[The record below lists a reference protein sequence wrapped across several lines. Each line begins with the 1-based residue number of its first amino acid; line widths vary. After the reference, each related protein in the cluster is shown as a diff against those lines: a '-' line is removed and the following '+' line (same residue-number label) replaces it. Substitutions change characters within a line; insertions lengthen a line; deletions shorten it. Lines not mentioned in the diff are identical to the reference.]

1 MLKKLIMKN
10 NKKPFVLVT
19 GATGFLGRRIV
30 SALFARGFRVRVF
43 VRKTSRIGIFEKHTV
58 DIAVGN
64 MGDLES
70 LRLAFDGIDCV
81 VHAAA
86 DTSGTGDGGKAIT
99 MNGTQ
104 NIINLCKTFRIKKLV
119 YISSVSVYGVA
130 DYNDGDLV
138 DEDSPLERFPEK
150 RGAYSNA
157 KFQAEQIVL
166 EAMRQDECPITCLR
180 PGTIY
185 GQGGEIYTP
194 MMGFSY
200 KNKLFLTI
208 GKGKFILPLVYVDN
222 VADAVRA
229 AIENT
234 VSNGRV
240 YNLIDPY
247 QLTKKQYIRLLMK
260 KIYPG
265 ALFLN
270 VPYRLL
276 YLIVYIQG
284 VLFNIIHIPAF
295 LTRYRL
301 ESSQK
306 EIVYS
311 GERVCLELD
320 WIPPVSLE
328 SALNRMIEHE
338 MEKKNK

>member
-1 MLKKLIMKN
+1 MKN
-10 NKKPFVLVT
+10 NEKIFVLVT

-30 SALFARGFRVRVF
+30 AALSASGFRIRVL
-43 VRKTSRIGIFEKHTV
+43 VRKTSRLEIFEKYNV
-58 DIAVGN
+58 DIAVGD

-70 LRLAFDGIDCV
+70 LRHAFDGVDCV

-86 DTSGTGDGGKAIT
+86 DTSGTVEGGKTIT
-99 MNGTQ
+99 IKGTQ
-104 NIINLCKTFRIKKLV
+104 TIIDLCKTFGIKKLV
-119 YISSVSVYGVA
+119 YISSASVYGVA
-130 DYNDGDLV
+130 AYKNGDRV
-138 DEDSPLERFPEK
+138 NEESPLERFPEK
-150 RGAYSNA
+150 RGAYSSA

-166 EAMRQDECPITCLR
+166 EAMRQKECPIICLR

-185 GQGGEIYTP
+185 GPGGEIYTP
-194 MMGFSY
+194 MMGFSF

-229 AIENT
+229 AMENT
-234 VSNGRV
+234 ASHGKVF
-240 YNLIDPY
+240 NLIDPY
-247 QLTKKQYIRLLMK
+247 QLTKKQYIRLLLK

-265 ALFLN
+265 ALFLTL
-270 VPYRLL
+270 PYRIL
-276 YLIVYIQG
+276 YLFVYAQE
-284 VLFNIIHIPAF
+284 VLFNIIHTPPF

-311 GERVCLELD
+311 GEKICTELD

-328 SALNRMIEHE
+328 GALSRMVEYE
-338 MEKKNK
+338 LERKN